1 MIIATVVLM
10 YSAIKFE
17 QLITKYNPNINDYY
31 VDAAI
36 DNVVNLNDKNFRIAF
51 MVEDY
56 YAPHQIKDSEE
67 YVKWVFRVFGYK
79 DNISYERLIPYHRC
93 NEKDYDE
100 FYQIEKTME
109 IELSAIKSDSNRG
122 FFCFDWEED
131 NPFEIY
137 GTDQDAEY
145 QRLEM

>member
-56 YAPHQIKDSEE
+56 YAPH
-67 YVKWVFRVFGYK
+67 
-79 DNISYERLIPYHRC
+79 
-93 NEKDYDE
+93 
-100 FYQIEKTME
+100 
-109 IELSAIKSDSNRG
+109 
-122 FFCFDWEED
+122 
-131 NPFEIY
+131 
-137 GTDQDAEY
+137 
-145 QRLEM
+145 